1 MRARVSAV
9 SKRVRAEAEPEDKKG
24 VRDGDR
30 VHREKQGQV
39 DPCIAWSAGL
49 DHLLWRQSVL
59 EAHDG

>member
-9 SKRVRAEAEPEDKKG
+9 SKRVRAEVEPEDKKG

-30 VHREKQGQV
+30 VQV
-39 DPCIAWSAGL
+39 DPCITWSAGL